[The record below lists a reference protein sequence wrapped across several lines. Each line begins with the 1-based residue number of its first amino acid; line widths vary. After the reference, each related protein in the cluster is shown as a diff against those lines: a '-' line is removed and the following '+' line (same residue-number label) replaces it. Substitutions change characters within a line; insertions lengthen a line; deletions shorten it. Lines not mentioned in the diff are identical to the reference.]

1 MSESNQLTVI
11 PTTAPQARHHKSDP
25 QNNPSVTKCWRAY
38 RRTYR
43 KELAVSDKYEAE
55 REAKKAYLLDMP
67 DLFGYENIRDFIACV
82 GFAVIYDIVS
92 NKEGDQFLAAARV
105 ALTAFDR
112 QPKPNPKS
120 PA

>member
-1 MSESNQLTVI
+1 
-11 PTTAPQARHHKSDP
+11 
-25 QNNPSVTKCWRAY
+25 
-38 RRTYR
+38 
-43 KELAVSDKYEAE
+43 
-55 REAKKAYLLDMP
+55 MP